1 MSKAENIYHFCQGA
15 SHKATDKPCQDCAYA
30 ESSEALSMAI
40 VSDGHGGARYFR
52 SDRGSKFAVEVT
64 TEAIKGFVDAMKDN
78 NIFKGKPFTAYGVEA
93 QSSGL
98 KDRALDRLTWLTNS
112 IITKWNSKIA
122 EDAKTQPLTD
132 WELQN
137 VDEKYRQEFLLGIQS
152 DTASFEKTYGCTLMA
167 YVRTPDYWF
176 AFHIGD
182 GKAVFFNIVDGTFES
197 VQSIPW
203 DEKCFL
209 NKTTSICDSNAAN
222 EFRYCY
228 QGDGTFPVAVFLG
241 SDGIDD
247 TYGDGD
253 ILTKFYIK
261 LYKEIANN
269 EKDKVLRMLIREL
282 PKISELGSKDDM
294 SIACIYEDANLGENT
309 VAMVQWSL
317 KHEENRE
324 LLIGKNIA
332 DLQTKIETFG
342 DVTHLEQK
350 DRINLEYAQKKL
362 EREKANLSKVKSSIH
377 GLKSQIGKIRNQLDK
392 RE

>member
-52 SDRGSKFAVEVT
+52 SDRGSKFAVEVA

-78 NIFKGKPFTAYGVEA
+78 DIFKGKPFTAYGVDA
-93 QSSGL
+93 LSSGM
-98 KDRALDRLTWLTNS
+98 KDRALERLTWLTNS

-122 EDAKTQPLTD
+122 EDAKTKPLTD

-137 VDEKYRQEFLLGIQS
+137 VDEKYRQEFLLSIQS

-167 YVRTPDYWF
+167 YVQTPDYWF

-182 GKAVFFNIVDGTFES
+182 GKAVFFNIVEGIFES

-261 LYKEIANN
+261 LYKEIVSNG
-269 EKDKVLRMLIREL
+269 KDKVLKMLKREL
-282 PKISELGSKDDM
+282 PKISEIGSKDDM
-294 SIACIYEDANLGENT
+294 SIACVYDNANLKGNT
-309 VAMVQWSL
+309 MAMAQWSL
-317 KHEENRE
+317 KHAEENQSLINKSISE
-324 LLIGKNIA
+324 LQA
-332 DLQTKIETFG
+332 KIEAFG
-342 DVTHLEQK
+342 DVNCLEQR

-362 EREKANLSKVKSSIH
+362 EREKANLSKAKKSIH
-377 GLKSQIGKIRNQLDK
+377 GLKSQIGKVRKRLDK
-392 RE
+392 KE